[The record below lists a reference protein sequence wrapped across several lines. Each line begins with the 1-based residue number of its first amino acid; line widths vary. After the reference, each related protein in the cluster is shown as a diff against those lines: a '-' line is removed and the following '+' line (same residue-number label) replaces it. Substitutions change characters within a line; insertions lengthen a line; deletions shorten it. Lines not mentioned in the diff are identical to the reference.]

1 MILLNV
7 RFEHFNAVVNDSNA
21 ILTENRKLL
30 DAMMNKIQVL
40 ESELAVWMERSK
52 EYERKLQVKY

>member
-1 MILLNV
+1 MYV